1 MSDAAQLTR
10 TEVRDAAEAVKAAID
25 RHLEAV
31 SSSTTADDPAVFAAY
46 EELAAAAITYDQLL
60 YEVYDEVTPFEV
72 PGDGGPD
79 SYQGPEQPAAI
90 SVLIRRD
97 YRIADPRRLRAQAE
111 RLDDSLAAAAGA
123 GAAGAAEGVSAAVGV
138 VFGEYEPDEIAARAE
153 EFGLEEGDATVWV
166 AAAEP
171 TEPGEWLSEPFDS
184 PDPQLLI
191 CRFDVSEVY
200 DDEESDESSSL
211 E

>member
-10 TEVRDAAEAVKAAID
+10 TEVREAAEAVKAAID

-31 SSSTTADDPAVFAAY
+31 SSTTEADDPAVFAAY
-46 EELAAAAITYDQLL
+46 EELAAAAIHYDQLL

-72 PGDGGPD
+72 PGDGGPG
-79 SYQGPEQPAAI
+79 SYRGPREPEAI

-97 YRIADPRRLRAQAE
+97 YRIADPGRLRAQAE
-111 RLDDSLAAAAGA
+111 RLEDSLEPVADPE
-123 GAAGAAEGVSAAVGV
+123 EGVTAAVGV

-153 EFGLEEGDATVWV
+153 EFGLEEGDSTLWV
-166 AAAEP
+166 TAAEP
-171 TEPGEWLSEPFDS
+171 AEPGEWLAEPFDS
-184 PDPQLLI
+184 PDPHLLL

-200 DDEESDESSSL
+200 DEDESAG
-211 E
+211 

>member
-10 TEVRDAAEAVKAAID
+10 TEVREAAEAVKAAID

-31 SSSTTADDPAVFAAY
+31 SSTTEADDPAVFAAY
-46 EELAAAAITYDQLL
+46 EELAAAAIHYDQLL

-72 PGDGGPD
+72 PGDGGPG
-79 SYQGPEQPAAI
+79 SYRGPQEPEAI

-111 RLDDSLAAAAGA
+111 RLEDSLGPVP
-123 GAAGAAEGVSAAVGV
+123 GQQEGVRAAVGV

-153 EFGLEEGDATVWV
+153 EFGLEEADSTLWV
-166 AAAEP
+166 TAAESG
-171 TEPGEWLSEPFDS
+171 EPGEWLSEPFDS
-184 PDPQLLI
+184 PDPHLLL

-200 DDEESDESSSL
+200 DEDPDEE
-211 E
+211 

>member
-10 TEVRDAAEAVKAAID
+10 TEVREAAEAVKAAID

-31 SSSTTADDPAVFAAY
+31 SSSTTADDDPAVFAAY

-72 PGDGGPD
+72 PGDGGPG
-79 SYQGPEQPAAI
+79 SYRGPAEPEAI

-111 RLDDSLAAAAGA
+111 RLDSSLAPRDEG
-123 GAAGAAEGVSAAVGV
+123 GTGEGVTAAVGV

-153 EFGLEEGDATVWV
+153 EFGLEEGDATLWV
-166 AAAEP
+166 TATDPA
-171 TEPGEWLSEPFDS
+171 EPGEWLSEPFDS
-184 PDPQLLI
+184 PDPHLLL

-200 DDEESDESSSL
+200 DDEPED
-211 E
+211 

>member
-31 SSSTTADDPAVFAAY
+31 SSTTTADDPAVFAAY

-79 SYQGPEQPAAI
+79 SYRGPEQPAAI

-111 RLDDSLAAAAGA
+111 RLDSSLAAAG
-123 GAAGAAEGVSAAVGV
+123 GEGGAAEGVSAAVGV
-138 VFGEYEPDEIAARAE
+138 VFGEYEPDEIAARAD

-200 DDEESDESSSL
+200 DDEELDESGSP